1 MQNANNQELEG
12 SPFHL
17 GEQTI
22 QERSGK
28 RDSMESFG
36 RQVIRPV
43 MPDQHRQFYEELPFI
58 VVGGV
63 DEEGW
68 PWATLLSGRPGFM
81 KSPDSS
87 SLDFNANIAKGN
99 PLGSV
104 LKKSG
109 SPLGLLGIEMMERRR
124 NRLNGRISETHDSGF
139 SVKVDQS
146 FGNCPQYIQN
156 WDINFIRK
164 PNANLLS
171 KTDTSNT
178 ETFTTLD
185 NQARDI
191 ISAADTFFVASYI
204 DSKNRP
210 EIEGVD
216 VSHRGGRPGFVKVE
230 GDTLTIPDFPG
241 NFHFNTLGNF
251 LLNPKAG
258 LVFTDFSTGE
268 LLMLTGTVELLWEDD
283 EQVAAF
289 KGAERAWRFTLD
301 HGTRLLDILPFRASM
316 KGYSPNSLMTGD
328 WEQTAAT
335 LEAEKKRQTW
345 RPFKLTRIEKESTVI
360 SSFYLEPADG
370 HGLLPFK
377 AGQFLTIRTIPQ
389 GSEQGVIR
397 TYTLSSGPGETYYRI
412 SVKREAKGNI
422 SKALHDKLCIGD
434 TIEAKAP
441 RGEFFIDD
449 LEKRPAVLLGGGVGI
464 TPMISM
470 AAHLVREGFRTR
482 NKRLLTIFHA
492 SQTTAERAFSKDFRN
507 LEKTSGGNIRYY
519 SIISKP
525 DEAEKAG
532 FDFDGAGHIDAEMI
546 RQTLPL
552 DDYDFYLCGPAT
564 FMQALYDAIRSL
576 GVRDTRI
583 FAEAFG
589 PATLNRKAD
598 EGLAQA
604 LVIDE
609 AAEAVI
615 KFIKSDF
622 EKPWNAGD
630 GTLLETAESHGLTPD
645 FSCRNGV
652 CGSCAT
658 KIKSG
663 SVAYRTKP
671 TAAHGADEAL
681 ICCAVP
687 AKGSGLVELD
697 L

>member
-1 MQNANNQELEG
+1 MQNVNNQELED

-22 QERSGK
+22 QARSGK

-36 RQVIRPV
+36 RRVIHSA

-63 DEEGW
+63 DGEGW

-81 KSPDSS
+81 KSPDST
-87 SLDFNANIAKGN
+87 SLDFSADTAIGN
-99 PLGSV
+99 PLHYV
-104 LKKSG
+104 LKKPG
-109 SPLGLLGIEMMERRR
+109 SPLGLLGIEMMDRRR
-124 NRLNGRISETHDSGF
+124 NRLNGRISQTHDSGF

-156 WDINFIRK
+156 WDIHFTRE
-164 PNANLLS
+164 PNASLANKS
-171 KTDTSNT
+171 GINNA
-178 ETFTTLD
+178 ETFAILD
-185 NQARDI
+185 NKARHMI
-191 ISAADTFFVASYI
+191 NAADTFFVASYI
-204 DSKNRP
+204 DLKDCP

-216 VSHRGGRPGFVKVE
+216 VSHRGGRPGFVKID
-230 GDTLTIPDFPG
+230 GNTLTIPDFPG

-283 EQVAAF
+283 EQVVAF

-301 HGTRLLDILPFRASM
+301 HGTRLLDVLPFRASM

-335 LEAEKKRQTW
+335 LEAEKKREAW
-345 RPFKLTRIEKESTVI
+345 RPFELTKVEKESSVI

-377 AGQFLTIRTIPQ
+377 AGQFLTIRTRPQ
-389 GSEQGVIR
+389 GSEHAVIR
-397 TYTLSSGPGETYYRI
+397 TYTLSSAPDESYYRI
-412 SVKREAKGNI
+412 SIKREAKGNI
-422 SKALHDKLCIGD
+422 SKALHDELSLGD
-434 TIEAKAP
+434 VIEVKAP
-441 RGEFFIDD
+441 RGEFFIDNI
-449 LEKRPAVLLGGGVGI
+449 EKRPAVLLGGGVGI

-470 AAHLVREGFRTR
+470 ASHMVREGFRTR
-482 NKRLLTIFHA
+482 NKRLLTILHA
-492 SQTTAERAFSKDFRN
+492 SKTTAERAFSKDFRS
-507 LEKTSGGNIRYY
+507 LEKASEGNVRYY

-532 FDFDGAGHIDAEMI
+532 VDFDGAGHIDAEMI
-546 RQTLPL
+546 RQILSL

-583 FAEAFG
+583 FTEAFG
-589 PATLNRKAD
+589 PATLNRQAD
-598 EGLAQA
+598 ESSAQT

-609 AAEAVI
+609 AVETVI
-615 KFIKSDF
+615 KFVKSDF
-622 EKPWNAGD
+622 EQHWNAGG

-652 CGSCAT
+652 CGTCAT

-663 SVAYRTKP
+663 SVAYRAKP
-671 TAAHGADEAL
+671 SAAHAADEAL

-687 AKGSGLVELD
+687 AKGSDFVELD